1 MNWRLFLHR
10 IAYASI
16 QNKMGQLVTLG
27 DLEQW
32 TILPTLNSESFVV
45 SGGAGNDISFE
56 IDLIKR
62 FDCCVALFDPSLPGK
77 TTVGRHRDL
86 SEKLRFFEAGI
97 AAATGTNFLK
107 PPTQDRSLH
116 SWVKADEKTGEAMN
130 FVRLSDIMHQF
141 NRTRIDLLKID
152 IEGYEYEVLED
163 LLRDS
168 IPVTQI
174 CVEIHQEPQVPG
186 RTRKDRWR
194 LINALRS
201 AGYALLYHKH
211 WDHTFYLRR
220 H

>member
-1 MNWRLFLHR
+1 MNYRLFLHR
-10 IAYASI
+10 IAYATI
-16 QNKMGQLVTLG
+16 QKHRGQLVTLG

-32 TILPTLNSESFVV
+32 TILPELNSESFVV

-56 IDLIKR
+56 LDLIKR

-77 TTVGRHRDL
+77 TTVGRHRHV

-97 AAATGTNFLK
+97 AATTGVNFLK
-107 PPTQDRSLH
+107 PPILDPSLH
-116 SWVKADEKTGEAMN
+116 SWVKADESTGEPMN
-130 FVRLSDIMHQF
+130 FVTLSDVMHQF
-141 NRTRIDLLKID
+141 KKPRIDLLKID

-163 LLRDS
+163 LLSSS

-194 LINALRS
+194 MINSLRR
-201 AGYALLYHKH
+201 AGYVLLHHKH
-211 WDHTFYLRR
+211 WDHTFYLCRD
-220 H
+220 